1 MARPF
6 GSGPGKHGC
15 SRAPDSWLP
24 TPLEIPNK
32 VSPSR
37 SLPTVTPLSSAA
49 IAITMSLAPLGFG
62 HELPDCGSSSRN
74 WSRPREGTRNKVFPS
89 VSLQTGT
96 PRPLAGRTMT
106 IKPAPHGFGLGR
118 EQPGSSNSSCS
129 LQELEELTKAI
140 PYPSRQ
146 TETRPSSALRP
157 RTAEREPPGS
167 GLELRELG
175 RNRAELWSARIP
187 PERLTKEIRSRSP
200 QMATS
205 SSWAAPATP
214 RALVPRGSGRGSPES
229 GCRRGTS
236 SSAPELLA
244 MPAKVFQLRSEERR
258 VGKECRSRWSPYH

>member
-106 IKPAPHGFGLGR
+106 IKPAPHGFGAPQGAVLLRLPHQLVGR
-118 EQPGSSNSSCS
+118 PV
-129 LQELEELTKAI
+129 
-140 PYPSRQ
+140 R
-146 TETRPSSALRP
+146 LR
-157 RTAEREPPGS
+157 R
-167 GLELRELG
+167 
-175 RNRAELWSARIP
+175 
-187 PERLTKEIRSRSP
+187 
-200 QMATS
+200 
-205 SSWAAPATP
+205 
-214 RALVPRGSGRGSPES
+214 GRG
-229 GCRRGTS
+229 
-236 SSAPELLA
+236 ELVEVDPGGL
-244 MPAKVFQLRSEERR
+244 LR
-258 VGKECRSRWSPYH
+258 VGLRRAW